1 MEMKKREEPKITESG
16 YGTTTVQNGNFR
28 RRS

>member
-16 YGTTTVQNGNFR
+16 YVGKWHHHCPKWEL
-28 RRS
+28 